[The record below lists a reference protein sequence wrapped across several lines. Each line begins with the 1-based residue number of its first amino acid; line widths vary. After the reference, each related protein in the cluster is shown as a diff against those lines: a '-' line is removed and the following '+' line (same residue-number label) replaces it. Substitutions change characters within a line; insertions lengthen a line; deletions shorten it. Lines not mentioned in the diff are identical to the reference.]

1 MSGKKKVSYEKIR
14 KKVEIFILEHIDND
28 FYKKRTKKLKEKSA
42 DKFLKELLKKK
53 NLYMLRA
60 INCDTAEKFITRIMG
75 DSISSSDEGVFGSFL
90 ESLAIEVSSISI
102 GGKKSGTEGID
113 IDAEDDK
120 KRYQIAVKSGR
131 AWGNHQSMKKQRQDF
146 DKVMKTLKQNHD
158 VDPVC
163 ILGICYGNLQER
175 SVQKPN
181 YQELVGERFWT
192 FISGGHKK
200 LYTDLIEPL
209 AEKAKKHEENYNIE
223 YSKTVNRL
231 VKLFSIHFVNEEG
244 DILWKKVLE
253 FNSGVDPKH
262 RKLSSSPN

>member
-1 MSGKKKVSYEKIR
+1 
-14 KKVEIFILEHIDND
+14 
-28 FYKKRTKKLKEKSA
+28 
-42 DKFLKELLKKK
+42 
-53 NLYMLRA
+53 
-60 INCDTAEKFITRIMG
+60 
-75 DSISSSDEGVFGSFL
+75 
-90 ESLAIEVSSISI
+90 
-102 GGKKSGTEGID
+102 
-113 IDAEDDK
+113 
-120 KRYQIAVKSGR
+120 
-131 AWGNHQSMKKQRQDF
+131 
-146 DKVMKTLKQNHD
+146 MKTLKQNHD

-209 AEKAKKHEENYNIE
+209 AEKAKKHEEDYKKE